1 MYAKKES
8 PKSGNPK
15 NQTSVKK
22 LLTSVIGSLEDDKAV
37 EINTIDLKDKTSIAD
52 FMVVASGRSSRQVAA
67 IAGHLV
73 QRLKKDKLAIPQIE
87 GLPQADWVLIDA
99 GDVIVHVFRPEV
111 RDYYGLEK
119 MWSVDLNAGEGKGV
133 APEQGQ

>member
-8 PKSGNPK
+8 PKAGNPAGNPNEK
-15 NQTSVKK
+15 ASVKK

-37 EINTIDLKDKTSIAD
+37 EIHTIDLENKSSIAD

-67 IAGHLV
+67 IASHLV
-73 QRLKKDKLAIPQIE
+73 QRLKKEKLASPQIE
-87 GLPQADWVLIDA
+87 GLAQADWVLIDA

-119 MWSVDLNAGEGKGV
+119 MWSVDLNAGEGEG
-133 APEQGQ
+133 ESQ

>member
-1 MYAKKES
+1 MYAKKRT
-8 PKSGNPK
+8 PKAGNPK
-15 NQTSVKK
+15 RNTSVKK
-22 LLTSVIGSLEDDKAV
+22 LLTSVIGSLEDDKAI
-37 EINTIDLKDKTSIAD
+37 EIHTIDLKNKSSIAD

-73 QRLKKDKLAIPQIE
+73 QRLKEEKLVVPRTE

-119 MWSVDLNAGEGKGV
+119 MWSADFSTGEDAGLD
-133 APEQGQ
+133 Q

>member
-1 MYAKKES
+1 MYARKGT

-15 NQTSVKK
+15 KHASVKK

-37 EINTIDLKDKTSIAD
+37 EIHTIDLKNKSSIAD

-67 IAGHLV
+67 IASHLV
-73 QRLKKDKLAIPQIE
+73 QRLKQENLAVPQVE
-87 GLPQADWVLIDA
+87 GLPQADWVLVDA

-119 MWSVDLNAGEGKGV
+119 MWSADFNSEEGTGLD
-133 APEQGQ
+133 Q

>member
-1 MYAKKES
+1 MYARKGT
-8 PKSGNPK
+8 PKAGKPK
-15 NQTSVKK
+15 RNTSVKK
-22 LLTSVIGSLEDDKAV
+22 LLTSVIGSLEDDKAI
-37 EINTIDLKDKTSIAD
+37 EIHTIDLKNKSSIAD

-73 QRLKKDKLAIPQIE
+73 QRLKEEELVVPRTE

-119 MWSVDLNAGEGKGV
+119 MWSADFNTDEDAGLD
-133 APEQGQ
+133 Q